1 MAVRRLGI
9 SNPAINTSTLIFTA
23 TASYMVSVIATNKDT
38 TTKKVR
44 AWVVP
49 AGATQQSQWGYI
61 LYDVDVPTY
70 NSIESHRF
78 AIENGDSVYVRA
90 DTANMSFSL
99 NGIYDSTASFDNHL
113 TDTTNVHGIADTSQ
127 LVTVSTTNSLN
138 NRLIALEL
146 GLGIFD

>member
-38 TTKKVR
+38 TAKKVR

-49 AGATQQSQWGYI
+49 SGATQQSQWGYI

-78 AIENGDSVYVRA
+78 AIENGDTVYVRA

-99 NGIYDSTASFDNHL
+99 NGIYDSTASFDSHL
-113 TDTTNVHGIADTSQ
+113 TQTTNVHGIANTAN
-127 LVTVSTTNSLN
+127 LVTVTTTNALN

>member
-9 SNPAINTSTLIFTA
+9 SNPAINTSTLIFTS
-23 TASYMVSVIATNKDT
+23 TASYMVSIIATNKDS
-38 TTKKVR
+38 TTKKAR

-49 AGATQQSQWGYI
+49 SGANQQSQWGYI
-61 LYDVDVPTY
+61 LYDVDVPAY

-78 AIENGDSVYVRA
+78 AVQNGDTVYVRT

-99 NGIYDSTASFDNHL
+99 NGIYDSTASFDSHL
-113 TDTTNVHGIADTSQ
+113 TQTTNVHGIADTSQ

>member
-1 MAVRRLGI
+1 MSVRRLGI
-9 SNPAINTSTLIFTA
+9 SNPAINTSTLIFTS
-23 TASYMVSVIATNKDT
+23 TASYMVSIIATNKDS
-38 TTKKVR
+38 TTKKAR

-49 AGATQQSQWGYI
+49 SGATQQSQWGYI
-61 LYDVDVPTY
+61 FYDVDVPSY

-78 AIENGDSVYVRA
+78 AVENGDTVYVRT

-99 NGIYDSTASFDNHL
+99 NGIYDSTASFDSHL
-113 TDTTNVHGIADTSQ
+113 TQTTNVHGIADTSQ